1 MTKVQTGLVI
11 EFYSNS
17 CLVRTKEHDIPC
29 IGIKDVVVGDQ
40 VNIEIIQDSK
50 KIRGVILS
58 KEPRKSSLRKKQNS
72 KSKVIAAN
80 LSHVGILFTPQPKTT
95 SEFIDKWILTT
106 ILSDIKPFIICNKID
121 LEHDELYERNLSVY
135 EKLDIQIIKISAKKE
150 LNTNNLINFL
160 KKKCVLFVGNSGA
173 GKSTITSLLTGK
185 KIKTNSLSNNQG
197 MHTTSISTLYQTK
210 NDISIIDSPGVR
222 DLPISGWNKDEILF
236 GFQEIYKQSKKCK
249 FNDCNHINNKE
260 CAVLD
265 HLSNGEIDESRYN
278 NFIKFRDSDNCE

>member
-1 MTKVQTGLVI
+1 LVI

-17 CLVRTKEHDIPC
+17 CLVRTKEQDIPC

-58 KEPRKSSLRKKQNS
+58 KEPRKSSLRKKENS

-80 LSHVGILFTPQPKTT
+80 LSHVGILFTAQPKTT

-135 EKLDIQIIKISAKKE
+135 EKLDIEIIKISAKKE
-150 LNTNNLINFL
+150 LNINNLINFL

-236 GFQEIYKQSKKCK
+236 GFQEIYIQSKKM
-249 FNDCNHINNKE
+249 
-260 CAVLD
+260 
-265 HLSNGEIDESRYN
+265 
-278 NFIKFRDSDNCE
+278 

>member
-58 KEPRKSSLRKKQNS
+58 KEPRKSSLRKKENS

-135 EKLDIQIIKISAKKE
+135 EKLDIE
-150 LNTNNLINFL
+150 YIN
-160 KKKCVLFVGNSGA
+160 
-173 GKSTITSLLTGK
+173 
-185 KIKTNSLSNNQG
+185 Q
-197 MHTTSISTLYQTK
+197 
-210 NDISIIDSPGVR
+210 
-222 DLPISGWNKDEILF
+222 
-236 GFQEIYKQSKKCK
+236 
-249 FNDCNHINNKE
+249 NH
-260 CAVLD
+260 
-265 HLSNGEIDESRYN
+265 HY
-278 NFIKFRDSDNCE
+278 F